1 MAKVKIVKN
10 ERDPPLCTGKLLIK
24 FQNILH
30 VDNQLQASCEPLMAK
45 GEELV
50 KCRLIQGNIA
60 TAVESLNLC
69 LPGKSTIIM
78 W

>member
-1 MAKVKIVKN
+1 MICKIWTLQD
-10 ERDPPLCTGKLLIK
+10 EI
-24 FQNILH
+24 QH

-69 LPGKSTIIM
+69 LPGKSNIIM
-78 W
+78 